1 MIKYSDLVRNRGQ
14 YIEYLD
20 RRRYRLKDDLR
31 YWIDYDHQNEYIDIP
46 AWYEFDFNSSPCFAH
61 CIVDR
66 DEFCI
71 SLIHDY
77 LYSREG
83 KVTIKNI
90 ENYSELFTRLKKH
103 STGVKVYWNDS
114 GQHYEFLYTQKW
126 ADLIWLYGAREEAE
140 EITRVR
146 KKWKTLFGYI
156 ALRFFW
162 GKSFKK

>member
-83 KVTIKNI
+83 KVII
-90 ENYSELFTRLKKH
+90 RDPQNYSELFQKLFPY
-103 STGVKVYWNDS
+103 STGIKVYWNDS
-114 GQHYEFLYTQKW
+114 WQHFEFLYDQKW

-140 EITRVR
+140 EITRVK

-156 ALRFFW
+156 ALRLFW
-162 GKSFKK
+162 KKSFKK